1 MPHPSHRSARALLT
15 AMVLLALAAP
25 AWAQDGEEP
34 TTQAGEAR
42 VSGDAVVA
50 GRVSGDAVVVGGES
64 GADNCAIRSVGE
76 DGDDVNVTCEE
87 SSGGDETGGG
97 SNGSDD
103 FEDDGAT
110 PSGSVDSGYGPVAP
124 TPEAGPLPPLAVGAG
139 LAMVGVGALAVARW
153 RRPR

>member
-1 MPHPSHRSARALLT
+1 M
-15 AMVLLALAAP
+15 
-25 AWAQDGEEP
+25 AQDGGEP
-34 TTQAGEAR
+34 TAQAGEAR
-42 VSGDAVVA
+42 VSGDAVVG
-50 GRVSGDAVVVGGES
+50 GRASRDAVVVGGES

-76 DGDDVNVTCEE
+76 DGEDVNVTCEE

-97 SNGSDD
+97 SNGGDD
-103 FEDDGAT
+103 FEDDGPT

-124 TPEAGPLPPLAVGAG
+124 TREAGPLPPVAVGAG